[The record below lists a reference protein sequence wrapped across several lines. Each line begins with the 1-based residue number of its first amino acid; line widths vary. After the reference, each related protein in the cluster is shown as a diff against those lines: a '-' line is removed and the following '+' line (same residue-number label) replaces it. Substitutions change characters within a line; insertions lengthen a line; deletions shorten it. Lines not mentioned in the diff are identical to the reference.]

1 MKLETFNVVLKTGSF
16 MFIDNLSLS
25 RGLPFEVKVDD
36 VSDAV
41 LQALTVAVH
50 RSAVAATVGFGDILN
65 AIRSADVR
73 SGTLELLGLSVA
85 KVEETAVVE
94 VVDEVQEVQEVTL
107 RSNSEGVL
115 TPEVIEEGAKQ
126 EVGETETDKDVLD
139 AIIRGQTV
147 HVVKHLKANQLSKE
161 DKAYLLEKERAGK
174 ARYQVI
180 ALLNDE

>member
-1 MKLETFNVVLKTGSF
+1 

-41 LQALTVAVH
+41 IQALTVAVH
-50 RSAVAATVGFGDILN
+50 RGAVAATVGFGDILN

-94 VVDEVQEVQEVTL
+94 VVDEVQEASL
-107 RSNSEGVL
+107 
-115 TPEVIEEGAKQ
+115 EVIEEGARQ

>member
-1 MKLETFNVVLKTGSF
+1 
-16 MFIDNLSLS
+16 MFIENLSLS

-41 LQALTVAVH
+41 LQALTVATH
-50 RSAVAATVGFGDILN
+50 RGSVAATVGFGDILN

-94 VVDEVQEVQEVTL
+94 VVDEAVDEVQEASL
-107 RSNSEGVL
+107 
-115 TPEVIEEGAKQ
+115 EVIEEGAKQ

>member
-1 MKLETFNVVLKTGSF
+1 

-94 VVDEVQEVQEVTL
+94 AVDEVQEVSLETIEQDAQEV
-107 RSNSEGVL
+107 
-115 TPEVIEEGAKQ
+115 
-126 EVGETETDKDVLD
+126 VGDTETDKDVLD

>member
-94 VVDEVQEVQEVTL
+94 AVDEVQEVSLETIEQDAQEV
-107 RSNSEGVL
+107 
-115 TPEVIEEGAKQ
+115 
-126 EVGETETDKDVLD
+126 VGDTETDKDVLD